1 MTIIVC
7 IFLSLIIFYFSC
19 KQTKIHA
26 QKMKETKKVFKKIKK
41 ELKHK

>member
-7 IFLSLIIFYFSC
+7 IFLGLILFYFSC
-19 KQTKIHA
+19 KQKKAHA

>member
-1 MTIIVC
+1 MTIIVY
-7 IFLSLIIFYFSC
+7 IFLGLILFYFSC

-26 QKMKETKKVFKKIKK
+26 QKIKETKKVFKKIKK